1 MIQQLLQDAYDVH
14 HKLLNSKTTHKLIEQ
29 LANASIQAIQTNKK
43 IILCGNGGSFT
54 ERSTYNGRT
63 CGTFHP

>member
-43 IILCGNGGSFT
+43 IILCGNGGSFADAQHIT
-54 ERSTYNGRT
+54 AELW
-63 CGTFHP
+63 TFHQ